1 MKTQNRKADFA
12 ANQLIDEKSP
22 YLLQHAY
29 NPVKWHPWEDEVFL
43 EARRK
48 DVPVFLSIGY
58 STCHWCHVMA
68 EESFEDPEV
77 AEILNRSFLPVK
89 VDREERPDIDAVYM
103 AACQALTGS
112 GGWPL
117 TIIMTPE
124 KEPFFAGTY
133 FPKKGNG
140 RTAGLIEI
148 LLFVEKSWRQD
159 RRRLQA
165 DSQTVTAF
173 LKENEEKDRAS
184 AWDQEEL
191 LHAAEKWFFKN
202 FDKRWGGFGPAP
214 KFPSAHN
221 LLFLMGQKGQ
231 LCMQMAEKTL
241 VQMYRG
247 GMFDHIGGGFCRY
260 STDERWLVP
269 HFEKM
274 LYDNAW
280 LLAAYAQ
287 AYSLTGNP
295 FYRQVGEQIFEYI
308 EQELTDPEGGFWCGQ
323 DADSNGR
330 EGLFYLFSP
339 GEVCQVLGETDGPQF
354 CSRFDITAG
363 GNFEGKSIP
372 NLIGADEY
380 VRQERKD
387 VRERLS
393 AYRRERASLGTDDK
407 ILTGWNGLMIAAL
420 ARSAVIMER
429 PRFLKA
435 AQRAEGFLWGHI
447 HMGNG
452 RIMARWRQGEAKYPG
467 ILDDYAFFI
476 WGLLECYGAC
486 YDAEYLEKAELL
498 GERMLEQ
505 FFDWEKGGC
514 YLYGRDSEKLFVRP
528 KEIYDGAMPSGNSAA
543 ALVMR
548 RLSFFTGKQKWREA
562 WEKQKQFFLQKA
574 FHPAGHG
581 FFLHVLQEERR
592 GQLIGVGEESIRD
605 EKMSYLNLDI
615 LIKTRGCQEKIEKL
629 APFLKDYPIPE
640 KGNDFYF
647 CQNHVCSEVVHSLD
661 EVQKIVDIF
670 LQ

>member
-29 NPVKWHPWEDEVFL
+29 NPVKWRPWEEEVFL

-48 DVPVFLSIGY
+48 DIPVFLSIGY

-165 DSQTVTAF
+165 DSQTVVAF
-173 LKENEEKDRAS
+173 LQENGEKDRGS

-191 LHAAEKWFFKN
+191 LHAAAGWFFKN
-202 FDKRWGGFGPAP
+202 FDETWGGFGPAP

-221 LLFLMGQKGQ
+221 LLFLMGQKEQ
-231 LCMQMAEKTL
+231 RCMQMAEKTL

-247 GMFDHIGGGFCRY
+247 GIFDHIGGGFCRY

-295 FYRQVGEQIFEYI
+295 FYRQVGERIFEYI

-323 DADSNGR
+323 AADSNGR
-330 EGLFYLFSP
+330 EGLF
-339 GEVCQVLGETDGPQF
+339 F
-354 CSRFDITAG
+354 CF
-363 GNFEGKSIP
+363 
-372 NLIGADEY
+372 
-380 VRQERKD
+380 
-387 VRERLS
+387 
-393 AYRRERASLGTDDK
+393 RREKS
-407 ILTGWNGLMIAAL
+407 
-420 ARSAVIMER
+420 
-429 PRFLKA
+429 
-435 AQRAEGFLWGHI
+435 
-447 HMGNG
+447 
-452 RIMARWRQGEAKYPG
+452 
-467 ILDDYAFFI
+467 
-476 WGLLECYGAC
+476 
-486 YDAEYLEKAELL
+486 
-498 GERMLEQ
+498 
-505 FFDWEKGGC
+505 
-514 YLYGRDSEKLFVRP
+514 VRC
-528 KEIYDGAMPSGNSAA
+528 
-543 ALVMR
+543 
-548 RLSFFTGKQKWREA
+548 
-562 WEKQKQFFLQKA
+562 WEKQTAFSSAVGLISLRAEILKEKVFL
-574 FHPAGHG
+574 
-581 FFLHVLQEERR
+581 
-592 GQLIGVGEESIRD
+592 I
-605 EKMSYLNLDI
+605 
-615 LIKTRGCQEKIEKL
+615 
-629 APFLKDYPIPE
+629 
-640 KGNDFYF
+640 
-647 CQNHVCSEVVHSLD
+647 
-661 EVQKIVDIF
+661 
-670 LQ
+670 

>member
-1 MKTQNRKADFA
+1 MKTQNRKVGSA

-165 DSQTVTAF
+165 DSQTVVAF
-173 LKENEEKDRAS
+173 LQENGEKARDS

-191 LHAAEKWFFKN
+191 LHAAAGWFFKN
-202 FDKRWGGFGPAP
+202 FDETWGGFGPAP

-221 LLFLMGQKGQ
+221 LLFLMGQKDP

-247 GMFDHIGGGFCRY
+247 GIFDHIGGGFCRY

-295 FYRQVGEQIFEYI
+295 FYRQVGERIFEYI

-372 NLIGADEY
+372 NLIDADDY

-387 VRERLS
+387 V
-393 AYRRERASLGTDDK
+393 RERASLGTDDK

-429 PRFLKA
+429 PQFLKA
-435 AQRAEGFLWGHI
+435 AQRAERFLWEHI

-452 RIMARWRQGEAKYPG
+452 LIMARWRQGEAKYPG
-467 ILDDYAFFI
+467 ILDDYTFFI
-476 WGLLECYGAC
+476 WGLLECYVAC
-486 YDAEYLEKAELL
+486 YDAEYLEKADLL
-498 GERMLEQ
+498 GEYMLE
-505 FFDWEKGGC
+505 
-514 YLYGRDSEKLFVRP
+514 
-528 KEIYDGAMPSGNSAA
+528 
-543 ALVMR
+543 
-548 RLSFFTGKQKWREA
+548 
-562 WEKQKQFFLQKA
+562 QFFLQKA

-592 GQLIGVGEESIRD
+592 GQLIGVREESIRD
-605 EKMSYLNLDI
+605 EKMSYLNLDV
-615 LIKTRGCQEKIEKL
+615 LIKTRSCQEKIEKI

-647 CQNHVCSEVVHSLD
+647 CQNHVCSGVVHSLE
-661 EVQKIVDIF
+661 EVQKRVDIF

>member
-165 DSQTVTAF
+165 DSQTVVAF
-173 LKENEEKDRAS
+173 LQENGEKARDS

-191 LHAAEKWFFKN
+191 LHAAAGWFFKN
-202 FDKRWGGFGPAP
+202 FDATWGGFGPAP

-221 LLFLMGQKGQ
+221 LLFLMGQKDP

-247 GMFDHIGGGFCRY
+247 GIFDHIGGGFCRY

-287 AYSLTGNP
+287 AYSLTGNS
-295 FYRQVGEQIFEYI
+295 FYRQVGERIFEYI

-339 GEVCQVLGETDGPQF
+339 GEICQVLGETDGPQF

-372 NLIGADEY
+372 NLIDADDY

-387 VRERLS
+387 V
-393 AYRRERASLGTDDK
+393 RERASLGTDDK

-429 PRFLKA
+429 PQFLKA
-435 AQRAEGFLWGHI
+435 AQRAEGFLWEHI

-452 RIMARWRQGEAKYPG
+452 LIMARWRQGEAKYPG

-505 FFDWEKGGC
+505 FF
-514 YLYGRDSEKLFVRP
+514 
-528 KEIYDGAMPSGNSAA
+528 
-543 ALVMR
+543 
-548 RLSFFTGKQKWREA
+548 
-562 WEKQKQFFLQKA
+562 LQKA

-605 EKMSYLNLDI
+605 EKMSSLNLDI
-615 LIKTRGCQEKIEKL
+615 LIKTRSCQEKIEKL

-640 KGNDFYF
+640 NGNDFYF
-647 CQNHVCSEVVHSLD
+647 CQNHVCSEVVHSLE
-661 EVQKIVDIF
+661 EVQKRVDIF

>member
-1 MKTQNRKADFA
+1 MKTQNRKVGSA

-165 DSQTVTAF
+165 DSQTVVAF
-173 LKENEEKDRAS
+173 LQENGEKARDS

-191 LHAAEKWFFKN
+191 LHAAAGWFFKN
-202 FDKRWGGFGPAP
+202 FDETWGGFGPAP

-221 LLFLMGQKGQ
+221 LLFLMGQKDPF
-231 LCMQMAEKTL
+231 CMQMAEKTL

-247 GMFDHIGGGFCRY
+247 GIFDHIGGGFCRY

-287 AYSLTGNP
+287 AYSLTGNS

-323 DADSNGR
+323 QRKRGPFLFIFAGR
-330 EGLFYLFSP
+330 S
-339 GEVCQVLGETDGPQF
+339 
-354 CSRFDITAG
+354 
-363 GNFEGKSIP
+363 
-372 NLIGADEY
+372 
-380 VRQERKD
+380 
-387 VRERLS
+387 LS
-393 AYRRERASLGTDDK
+393 GTGRNRR
-407 ILTGWNGLMIAAL
+407 
-420 ARSAVIMER
+420 
-429 PRFLKA
+429 
-435 AQRAEGFLWGHI
+435 
-447 HMGNG
+447 
-452 RIMARWRQGEAKYPG
+452 
-467 ILDDYAFFI
+467 
-476 WGLLECYGAC
+476 
-486 YDAEYLEKAELL
+486 
-498 GERMLEQ
+498 
-505 FFDWEKGGC
+505 
-514 YLYGRDSEKLFVRP
+514 
-528 KEIYDGAMPSGNSAA
+528 PS
-543 ALVMR
+543 
-548 RLSFFTGKQKWREA
+548 
-562 WEKQKQFFLQKA
+562 
-574 FHPAGHG
+574 
-581 FFLHVLQEERR
+581 VLQP
-592 GQLIGVGEESIRD
+592 V
-605 EKMSYLNLDI
+605 
-615 LIKTRGCQEKIEKL
+615 
-629 APFLKDYPIPE
+629 
-640 KGNDFYF
+640 
-647 CQNHVCSEVVHSLD
+647 
-661 EVQKIVDIF
+661 
-670 LQ
+670 

>member
-29 NPVKWHPWEDEVFL
+29 NPVKWRPWEDEVFL

-165 DSQTVTAF
+165 DSQTVVAF
-173 LKENEEKDRAS
+173 LQENGEKARDS

-191 LHAAEKWFFKN
+191 LHAAAGWFFKN
-202 FDKRWGGFGPAP
+202 FDETWGGFGPAP

-221 LLFLMGQKGQ
+221 LLFLMGQKDP

-247 GMFDHIGGGFCRY
+247 GIFDHIG
-260 STDERWLVP
+260 
-269 HFEKM
+269 
-274 LYDNAW
+274 
-280 LLAAYAQ
+280 
-287 AYSLTGNP
+287 
-295 FYRQVGEQIFEYI
+295 
-308 EQELTDPEGGFWCGQ
+308 GGFWCGQ

-372 NLIGADEY
+372 NLIGADDY

-420 ARSAVIMER
+420 ARSAVIMEC
-429 PRFLKA
+429 PQFLKA
-435 AQRAEGFLWGHI
+435 AQRAEGFLWEHI

-505 FFDWEKGGC
+505 FF
-514 YLYGRDSEKLFVRP
+514 
-528 KEIYDGAMPSGNSAA
+528 
-543 ALVMR
+543 
-548 RLSFFTGKQKWREA
+548 
-562 WEKQKQFFLQKA
+562 LQKA

-592 GQLIGVGEESIRD
+592 G
-605 EKMSYLNLDI
+605 
-615 LIKTRGCQEKIEKL
+615 
-629 APFLKDYPIPE
+629 
-640 KGNDFYF
+640 
-647 CQNHVCSEVVHSLD
+647 
-661 EVQKIVDIF
+661 
-670 LQ
+670 

>member
-165 DSQTVTAF
+165 DSQTVVAF
-173 LKENEEKDRAS
+173 LQENGEKARDS

-191 LHAAEKWFFKN
+191 LHAAAGWFFKN
-202 FDKRWGGFGPAP
+202 FDETWGGFGPAP

-221 LLFLMGQKGQ
+221 LLFLMGQKDP

-247 GMFDHIGGGFCRY
+247 GIFDHIGGGFCRY

-287 AYSLTGNP
+287 AYSLTGNS
-295 FYRQVGEQIFEYI
+295 FYRQVGERIFEYI

-339 GEVCQVLGETDGPQF
+339 GEICQVLGETDGPQF

-372 NLIGADEY
+372 NLIDADDY

-387 VRERLS
+387 V
-393 AYRRERASLGTDDK
+393 RERASLGTDDK

-429 PRFLKA
+429 PQFLKA
-435 AQRAEGFLWGHI
+435 AQRAEGFLWEHI

-452 RIMARWRQGEAKYPG
+452 LIMARWRQGEAKYPG

-505 FFDWEKGGC
+505 FF
-514 YLYGRDSEKLFVRP
+514 
-528 KEIYDGAMPSGNSAA
+528 
-543 ALVMR
+543 
-548 RLSFFTGKQKWREA
+548 
-562 WEKQKQFFLQKA
+562 LQKA

-605 EKMSYLNLDI
+605 EKMSSLNLDI
-615 LIKTRGCQEKIEKL
+615 LIKTRSCQEKIEKL

-640 KGNDFYF
+640 NGNDFYF
-647 CQNHVCSEVVHSLD
+647 CQNHVCSEVVHSLE
-661 EVQKIVDIF
+661 EVQKRVDIF